1 MTLQIPLQF
10 QIIIGFQKLVFTGMR
25 VSWLKKNQFYYPS
38 SAFCLMRQSPG
49 CFSIML
55 HFRDTVVSLL
65 CRPAVE
71 ITFSLWC
78 WWLLTHNECRV
89 VGEVW
94 WPCPSTALLQW
105 QIVIVQNK
113 EGGQFMESF
122 FLLKYWTFCKVDDIA
137 SCFLMLCYLVC
148 SKWMHLRIN
157 WRFLLKYFPAFLSD
171 CKYFGELR

>member
-10 QIIIGFQKLVFTGMR
+10 QIIIGFQELDFTGMC
-25 VSWLKKNQFYYPS
+25 VSWLKKSIYYPS

-94 WPCPSTALLQW
+94 WSCPSTAQLQW
-105 QIVIVQNK
+105 EVVTVQNE
-113 EGGQFMESF
+113 EGGQFMDFFF
-122 FLLKYWTFCKVDDIA
+122 FLKLLDFCKVDGIV
-137 SCFLMLCYLVC
+137 SCFLVLWHLVC
-148 SKWMHLRIN
+148 SKLMHLRIN

-171 CKYFGELR
+171 HKYFSELR